1 MKKLIFA
8 AFAASAIAASA
19 ELKLATVDMAVLV
32 RNHPDYDRNEKL
44 LESTDRDYQKKVDS
58 IKEEGEALQAEGRKL
73 VDERRNPMLSEKA
86 KTDIEKKLTDIQQK
100 LVATEQR
107 YRSEAM
113 RCHQDLQDLRQR
125 LLKTTTEDL
134 RQRVSAFAK
143 DKGYD
148 MILDSNA
155 AAYAADSLDV
165 TSAVLS
171 AMGVDP
177 SKAKGRDEGK

>member
-44 LESTDRDYQKKVDS
+44 LETTDKDYQKKVDS
-58 IKEEGEALQAEGRKL
+58 IKEEGEALQSEGRKL
-73 VDERRNPMLSEKA
+73 VEERRNPMLSEKA
-86 KTDIEKKLTDIQQK
+86 KADLEKQLTEIQQK
-100 LVATEQR
+100 LVSIEQR

-125 LLKTTTEDL
+125 LLKSTTEDL
-134 RQRVSAFAK
+134 RRRVSQFAK
-143 DKGYD
+143 DGGYD
-148 MILDSNA
+148 LILDSNA
-155 AAYAADSLDV
+155 AAYAVDSLDV

-177 SKAKGRDEGK
+177 NKAKGRNEGK